1 MKYQSKNKVSARIC
15 FVHCKVTIPTEVHGD
30 AELRGMAWRLP
41 WKGISGRR
49 GGRGVAGARWLG
61 SGVG

>member
-1 MKYQSKNKVSARIC
+1 MDYS
-15 FVHCKVTIPTEVHGD
+15 FVQCKVTIPTAVHGD
-30 AELRGMAWRLP
+30 SELRGMAWRLP